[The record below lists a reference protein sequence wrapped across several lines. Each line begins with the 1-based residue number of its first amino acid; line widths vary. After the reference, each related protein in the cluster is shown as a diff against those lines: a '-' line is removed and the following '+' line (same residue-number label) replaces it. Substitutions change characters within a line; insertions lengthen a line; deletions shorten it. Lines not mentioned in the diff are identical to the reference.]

1 VNPFIL
7 LSSAA
12 ILGFRH
18 GIDWDHIAAI
28 MDIVGTTTNMT
39 RDDSRSYID
48 LQRRALTLSSLY
60 ALGHAAVVAMLGIA
74 ALVFAAIL
82 PKWVDPIMERV
93 VGYTLLLL
101 GVWVMVSLV
110 RHCQGKENF
119 QLQSRWM
126 ILFALSARVKQ
137 WLLSRITGRSSDHAI
152 TVKQY
157 GRRTAFGIG
166 MIHGIGA
173 ETGTQV
179 LLIGAIGGASSQG
192 LGIAMLLAFL
202 SGLVISNTMVAV
214 CGATGFITSA
224 RMKPVYL
231 LAGLFAGIFSLSV
244 GTFFALGE
252 GDRLPDLQKFF
263 GA

>member
-1 VNPFIL
+1 MNPFIL

-28 MDIVGTTTNMT
+28 MDIVGTTTNT
-39 RDDSRSYID
+39 THDGSRSHIE

-60 ALGHAAVVAMLGIA
+60 ALGHAFIVAMLGIA
-74 ALVFAAIL
+74 ALLFSAIL
-82 PKWVDPIMERV
+82 PKWIDPIMERL
-93 VGYTLLLL
+93 VGCTLLLL
-101 GVWVMVSLV
+101 GVWVILSLV
-110 RHCQGKENF
+110 RHYQGKENF

-126 ILFALSARVKQ
+126 ILFALGARIKQ
-137 WLLSRITGRSSDHAI
+137 WLLLRVAGTRSHHEI
-152 TVKQY
+152 IVKPY

-192 LGIAMLLAFL
+192 LGMAMLLAFL
-202 SGLVISNTMVAV
+202 SGLVISNTVVAI
-214 CGATGFITSA
+214 CGATGFITSS
-224 RMKPVYL
+224 RLKPVYL
-231 LAGLFAGIFSLSV
+231 LAGLFAGVFSLSV
-244 GTFFALGE
+244 GTFFALGK